1 MGGRRVP
8 EMDEGKG
15 ERVSDTESIVLNAI
29 RSALAGLDEKTPLP
43 DYDEAGFTATSRLA
57 AGSTWENFAANFRAV
72 NGRPMESVEELTVFL
87 KAGAHHHGY
96 CDPQLRDEVGLVL
109 EDAGLEVE
117 YTYERTRYNDYAFG
131 VTRASGII
139 GETGTV
145 ILNDHDTSDRLAA
158 LSPWVHV
165 AVLKGSG
172 GEHRTVSDA
181 LRALGDCPN
190 VIWATGPSKTA
201 DVEGILIEGV
211 HGPGEQICLRVAE

>member
-1 MGGRRVP
+1 M
-8 EMDEGKG
+8 
-15 ERVSDTESIVLNAI
+15 SDHESTVFNAI
-29 RSALAGLDEKTPLP
+29 RSALAGLEKKTPLP
-43 DYDEAGFTATSRLA
+43 DYDEAGFTAASRLA

-72 NGRPMESVEELTVFL
+72 NGRPMETVPELIAFL
-87 KAGAHHHGY
+87 TAGDHRHGY
-96 CDPQLRDEVGLVL
+96 CDPVLREEIGADL
-109 EDAGLEVE
+109 EDAGLKVE
-117 YTYERTRYNDYAFG
+117 YSYDRSRYNDYAFG

-211 HGPGEQICLRVAE
+211 HGPGEQICLRVGD